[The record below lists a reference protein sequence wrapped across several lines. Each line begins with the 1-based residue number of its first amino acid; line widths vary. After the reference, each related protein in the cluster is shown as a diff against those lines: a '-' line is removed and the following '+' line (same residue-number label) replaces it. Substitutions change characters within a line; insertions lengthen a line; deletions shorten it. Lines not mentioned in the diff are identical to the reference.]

1 MKSPIAIVSEHVDLT
16 TLAATINVE
25 HATAGQHLSKA
36 LEHARRAGDALLRA
50 KDSLPHGRF
59 IPWLKS
65 HFQFSERTA
74 RNYMLVARNWQ
85 AIESTDAGSVR
96 DAVRMLT
103 AVDSDHDPEIGNA
116 LPFCLP
122 PVGQMVL
129 GIVAIGVD
137 PLDWIVVVVESDGEH
152 WIRTAVAGDELSYD
166 KRGWHR
172 DYFDIWLEYQ
182 KFEPEFLAAIHW
194 FSPRPVKPENNPLR
208 YLIPEWKYE
217 VPA

>member
-1 MKSPIAIVSEHVDLT
+1 MKSPVAIISEHVDLT
-16 TLAATINVE
+16 TLAATINAD
-25 HATAGQHLSKA
+25 HTASGQHLGKA
-36 LEHARRAGDALLRA
+36 LEHARRAGDALLKA

-65 HFQFSERTA
+65 HCQFSERTA

-85 AIESTDAGSVR
+85 AIQSTDAASVR

-103 AVDSDHDPEIGNA
+103 AVDPDPENGNA

-122 PVGQMVL
+122 PVGQMML
-129 GIVAIGVD
+129 GVIVGSESL
-137 PLDWIVVVVESDGEH
+137 LDWSIVVVESVGEH

-172 DYFDIWLEYQ
+172 DYFDIWLECQ
-182 KFEPEFLAAIHW
+182 KFEPEFLAAINW
-194 FSPRPVKPENNPLR
+194 SPPRPVKPENNPLR
-208 YLIPEWKYE
+208 LELTEWKYE
-217 VPA
+217 ASA